1 MSAFTY
7 LYYVVTLIKIILF
20 KITYKLLFI
29 QEEMFNEQADVWNKK
44 IKDNSEDVIWGTSCS
59 TSQYPGKFD
68 LEKCLVQH
76 YYIILI

>member
-44 IKDNSEDVIWGTSCS
+44 N
-59 TSQYPGKFD
+59 QRQ
-68 LEKCLVQH
+68 L
-76 YYIILI
+76 